1 MENKISSTI
10 ETIICIN
17 RSENIFLDQALK
29 NHEVFCKINDKNA
42 KGVRSI
48 KIFIIIYLNEYV
60 KTRFNK
66 DMVSVAFII
75 PSSEKM
81 LSELVF
87 TDIKELTSFINSAK
101 QIFLLNKSSPIPRI
115 ARDTKE
121 VKFNI
126 CPIMKYE
133 LLIQIQKIIHFIKN

>member
-115 ARDTKE
+115 ARD
-121 VKFNI
+121 
-126 CPIMKYE
+126 
-133 LLIQIQKIIHFIKN
+133 QI